1 MRVVQ
6 AIGADILVHPLHYNC
21 RKSLKY
27 LINQTHT
34 WNRTAMSSEALALVI
49 EVLEGKTYLDISNL
63 SCDTNGQTSANAV
76 PSTTLPS
83 APPAGTSLSA
93 RHNIGTARASV
104 DPPYRNMG
112 GTRPFLG
119 MVDRNTGRTGPTV
132 GIRRP
137 DTDAAHKVLSAM
149 GLRWGTARPPLTL
162 KVGHQTGAAT
172 VSLRLHPATI
182 TTGQPQASLG
192 ADRCCIPEEQRP
204 LENLLISILL
214 ETVGSCKDRPDPR
227 VLIALRLSNR
237 HNLSRERTL
246 EDCLLKSY
254 SEKTVGDG
262 NFTTGDMGL
271 YTLAFRAS
279 CINPANISNDNL
291 GINLIRLLDTTLA
304 IEMHA
309 LDKTKSY
316 FTNSYQVSLAVLAL
330 CLENKE
336 ISINVAHDFVSFI
349 INFEAPEAKNMT
361 TGAKCSYILALSCL
375 LNTQGHLKSIHAR
388 IQVAI
393 QLLLSDVLQG
403 LRADGSFGSVHD
415 TGLVLQVLN
424 AKLGPRIPLTKD
436 IYNCSQS
443 LQTMLQTI
451 IDQTPPDTL
460 SVVATLPALE
470 GRSYLDIKQLCGSG
484 ESRCSEPGP
493 LSLKILN
500 GTRGSSMPTVN
511 ADDPAD
517 RGGGTGAGEAGVRRG
532 ETWGRHSQQ
541 RQLVIK

>member
-309 LDKTKSY
+309 L
-316 FTNSYQVSLAVLAL
+316 
-330 CLENKE
+330 
-336 ISINVAHDFVSFI
+336 
-349 INFEAPEAKNMT
+349 
-361 TGAKCSYILALSCL
+361 GAKCSYILALSCL